1 MSNNT
6 SRYEIAQ
13 NAWVV
18 FRHDDVEMDVFQR
31 SATGAVYVQTI
42 RFLFREDM
50 DADEHYIANG
60 YSPIEEGWED
70 CCGRRVYP
78 TINGTR
84 VEGC

>member
-1 MSNNT
+1 MNSNT
-6 SRYEIAQ
+6 SRYEIEQ

-18 FRHDDVEMDVFQR
+18 FRHDDLEMDVYQR
-31 SATGAVYVQTI
+31 SASGMVFVQTI
-42 RFLFREDM
+42 AFLFREDM

-70 CCGRRVYP
+70 RYGRRVFP
-78 TINGTR
+78 TINGVR